1 MDAQLGLTAPGIRSD
16 NWARGIPQG
25 GGEAVQGYTVGAFL
39 EGPRPV
45 APRNCARLQGMNPE
59 VISIV
64 SVGVAIIGTLIV
76 FFRWIRQDIRDLRQE
91 VRQEM
96 RDVRREM
103 REMEN
108 RLNARIDAL
117 LSRPG
122 TAA

>member
-1 MDAQLGLTAPGIRSD
+1 MS
-16 NWARGIPQG
+16 
-25 GGEAVQGYTVGAFL
+25 
-39 EGPRPV
+39 
-45 APRNCARLQGMNPE
+45 PE

-91 VRQEM
+91 MATLRKDVGQEM
-96 RDVRREM
+96 STLRQDVGQEIRDVRREM

-117 LSRPG
+117 LVRPG
-122 TAA
+122 SAA